1 MFSIKRVVPAF
12 VLAIAGVESAAA
24 QTAMELVVNIP
35 SGRLDVFRN
44 GERIKSYPVSVGTAR
59 HATPTHDGAIRR
71 LVWNPTWTPPP
82 DAAWARDEKPAGPG
96 WGNPMGRV
104 KLHLFSDIYVHGT
117 PRGNERRLGNPAS
130 HGCIRMKNEDVM
142 ELAQLVMAAEGGAGV
157 SDATLQRLIRTP
169 SATREVALSGRVR
182 ARVIYRLTE
191 VSGDSVTLHPDVYAR
206 ARTGYAERVRTE
218 LAAVGA
224 GTAPV
229 LARLAGVTRAPAT
242 ALRIPR
248 TEFALPE
255 RDAPV
260 VTVDVAPVPGT
271 ATAATVA
278 AAPAKPSPTVTADGM
293 VALQR

>member
-35 SGRLDVFRN
+35 SGRLDVFQN

-59 HATPTHDGAIRR
+59 HTTPTHDGAIRR

-157 SDATLQRLIRTP
+157 SDASLQRLIRTP
-169 SATREVALSGRVR
+169 GATREVALSGRVR

-191 VSGDSVTLHPDVYAR
+191 VNGDSVSLLPDVYGRAR
-206 ARTGYAERVRTE
+206 ANYADRVRME
-218 LAAVGA
+218 LAAAGA

-229 LARLAGVTRAPAT
+229 LARLASVTRAPAS
-242 ALRIPR
+242 RMSIPR
-248 TEFALPE
+248 SEFALPE

-260 VTVDVAPVPGT
+260 VTVDLAAPGAVTAST
-271 ATAATVA
+271 ATAQA
-278 AAPAKPSPTVTADGM
+278 PTVTAGGM

>member
-35 SGRLDVFRN
+35 SGRLDVFQN

-82 DAAWARDEKPAGPG
+82 DAAWARGEKRAGPG

-191 VSGDSVTLHPDVYAR
+191 VDGDSVALLPDVYAR
-206 ARTGYAERVRTE
+206 ARGDYASRVRME
-218 LAAVGA
+218 LAAAGA

-229 LARLAGVTRAPAT
+229 LARVASVTRAPASR
-242 ALRIPR
+242 LRIPR
-248 TEFALPE
+248 SEFALPE

-260 VTVDVAPVPGT
+260 VTVEMAPAGGTTAHT
-271 ATAATVA
+271 ATASVNTVA
-278 AAPAKPSPTVTADGM
+278 AAGR